1 MLTIKVLLIKS
12 AVNGLNFYLCR
23 VRKVGGHLAVFLL
36 LFCNMSLYQLV
47 KLPILVQHYQE
58 HRQRDQSVDLLD
70 FLSMHYWGK
79 DINDNDQEK
88 DNQLPFKAFNK
99 ETLEHFS
106 TPVKT
111 FALKSVIYFFKST
124 FLLTGETYL
133 PDPKL
138 AALFRPPRA

>member
-1 MLTIKVLLIKS
+1 MIS
-12 AVNGLNFYLCR
+12 PAVNDLNFYLCG
-23 VRKVGGHLAVFLL
+23 VRKAGGHLVVFLL

-47 KLPILVQHYQE
+47 KLPVLVQHYQE

-79 DINDNDQEK
+79 DIDDNDQEK

-99 ETLEHFS
+99 EVLEHFS

-111 FALKSVIYFFKST
+111 FALKSIVHFYESDFP
-124 FLLTGETYL
+124 LTGEAYL